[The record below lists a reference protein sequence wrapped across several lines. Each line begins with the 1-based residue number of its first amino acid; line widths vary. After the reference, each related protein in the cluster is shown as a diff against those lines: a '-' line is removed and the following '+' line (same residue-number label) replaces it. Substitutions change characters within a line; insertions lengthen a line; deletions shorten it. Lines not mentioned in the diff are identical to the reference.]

1 MLQPGYNP
9 DGMVLRFGNVLEEPL
24 RDIWESESYKAFR
37 KGVLSG
43 NFPKECA
50 NCGFKSYLT
59 P

>member
-9 DGMVLRFGNVLEEPL
+9 DGMVLRFGNVLEKPL
-24 RDIWESESYKAFR
+24 RDIWESESYRAFR

-43 NFPKECA
+43 NFPKECT